1 MKLLPTLA
9 AAALSLALV
18 QSASARDDSQ
28 RFPIATPMNTE
39 TAKSFEGVQ
48 FFFGDAPHPAVAKTL
63 GTYSSRR
70 TTNAFGKSD
79 EAACDWAFLSA
90 VKTFWERAQSEGG
103 NAVINLRSVTTGE
116 AVSSSTEYVCRA
128 GNVIAKVY
136 LEGTVVV
143 LE

>member
-9 AAALSLALV
+9 AAAMSLALV

-28 RFPIATPMNTE
+28 RFPIATPMSTE